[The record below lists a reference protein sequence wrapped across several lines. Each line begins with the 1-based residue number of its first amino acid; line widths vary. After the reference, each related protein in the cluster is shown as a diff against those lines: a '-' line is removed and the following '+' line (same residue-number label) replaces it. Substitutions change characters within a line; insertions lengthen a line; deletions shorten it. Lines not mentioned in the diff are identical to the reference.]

1 MNTDAPESARRVASS
16 HAAQRLAALV
26 LAEQTR
32 RITPHQ
38 LQRLQQARAAA
49 LAHARWRTTPVRRP
63 ALAAVGVPVREPDR
77 PGWFTWGAALAA
89 ALLLAFGLVTL
100 QHFQNERLIRTTAD
114 IDTALLLDD
123 LPPAAYA
130 DPGFAR
136 YLKQQS

>member
-1 MNTDAPESARRVASS
+1 MNTDAPESARRAASS
-16 HAAQRLAALV
+16 HAAQRMAALV
-26 LAEQTR
+26 LAEQTQ
-32 RITPHQ
+32 RITPQHQ
-38 LQRLQQARAAA
+38 QRLHQARAAA
-49 LAHARWRTTPVRRP
+49 LARARWRTAPVRRP
-63 ALAAVGVPVREPDR
+63 ALATVVVSMHEPDR
-77 PGWFTWGAALAA
+77 PGWFAWGGALAA

-100 QHFQNERLIRTTAD
+100 QHFQNERLIRATAD